1 MKIRKLFIISP
12 IGLVLLVGLV
22 LAWWYLGDDAWIKG
36 KVEETVSEMTGRSL
50 SIDGPFS
57 IDWST
62 SPVLL
67 AEDIHFS
74 NPSWATH
81 EDLVELD
88 RLELSVDLFSLIKD
102 QTKIT
107 YIELDGLVVAL
118 EQRAH
123 DLDEEMFENSWEIE
137 ELQSE
142 TDTAAAEPDSPLPV
156 IFDRISLTGFT
167 LLHEA
172 PDRTVPLDFY
182 LEQLQLT
189 QGADQKL
196 QINSD
201 GRFGGEQFDVNGSL
215 GPLEAFVAGGKTS
228 HDIRLTLGDIE
239 LTSKGS
245 IEQTSTLSGANINLV
260 FSGPEFEWLLT
271 QFAMPQFS
279 HGDFDFKLDLQ
290 TEGDQTRLSLD
301 GDLGSLQANAQGGF
315 KDLSNNGDA
324 DLVASISG
332 ENLGGLLDIFDITG
346 VPQNPFNMEVD
357 ISHASALYQ
366 LRTLT
371 FETGGNSVSVSG
383 QMGDWPQL
391 ADTGLDIS
399 ISGPDLHSWKNALDT
414 QMLPDTDFEL
424 TGRLERVGTQ
434 PANIDTDLR
443 LGDSRFLLSGSL
455 GKLPQMTGADLKLVA
470 NGPVDGALIRMLEI
484 EGIPGQNFSL
494 NAILKQ
500 EDTHF
505 VLDGV
510 NLDLAGTQ
518 LELSGQ
524 LDSLVAP
531 GNGEIVFSLGVQ
543 DLSQW
548 STLLQ
553 IEQLP
558 VSALTV
564 NGTVG
569 LADKELTVDDLKLV
583 LGDNDVQINGMIK
596 LDDQL
601 EGSSFQ
607 TQLTLPN
614 LAKLGSLVGVE
625 GLPGERLSM
634 NGNFQRKDGAWAFQ
648 LSDGLFANAS
658 FESDGKYTDRDGKPQ
673 VEATSHFSAGNL
685 GQLARVAG
693 VENLPEQPVDIR
705 GFVRYETGKIEVR
718 DLQGKV
724 ADTQFTLSANL
735 VNPPDWIGSEIN
747 ITASGQD
754 LGQLLVNNDLED
766 RLPFSLQGR
775 VARDQKNISIR
786 NVKASLGALQ
796 ASANGIIGNRD
807 NLSATDLQFDVTAP
821 SLKNVGDLIGFALPD
836 EALSVNTRFQGS
848 PSIFYARKLEI
859 KLGASDLSGELN
871 VNLEDKP
878 DISGV
883 FKSNYL
889 DLAWLEDKTSD
900 ENEEAEPT
908 SNASDQGGEEYLIPD
923 SPITIPRID
932 MANVDLKVT
941 FDEINFPHRTSSD
954 VQIHT
959 RVVDGNLYL
968 DPFQTRGE
976 DGGLLSG
983 NLAIEREIGS
993 EVTSVN
999 LFLSGDDVK
1008 LGIGTVKEQDP
1019 DTMRT
1024 SNIVARLTGEGITY
1038 RDLAGSLNGHVE
1050 LVQGP
1055 GLTGNAG
1062 LGLFFGNFIGELFD
1076 MLNPFSKTEEFTVNE
1091 CAVIVASIESGV
1103 ITFEPAVSHA
1113 EKMTIVAKGVA
1124 DLNTEQINFTF
1135 NTKLRKGI
1143 GISASMV
1150 VNPFIGITG
1159 TLKSPI
1165 IGVDPAA
1172 VAVKGTVAVAT
1183 FGMSLIVKS
1192 LSDRFLSSKDPCGDA
1207 LKASREKVAS
1217 DKAKESVKK

>member
-74 NPSWATH
+74 NPPWATH
-81 EDLVELD
+81 KDLVGLD
-88 RLELSVDLFSLIKD
+88 RLEISIDLFSLFNDQKRIPYIKA
-102 QTKIT
+102 
-107 YIELDGLVVAL
+107 DGLVVAL

-123 DLDEEMFENSWEIE
+123 DLDKGVFENSWEIE

-142 TDTAAAEPDSPLPV
+142 TDTAVAEPGTPLPV
-156 IFDRISLTGFT
+156 SFDRISLTGFT

-201 GRFGGEQFDVNGSL
+201 GRFGGEQIEVNGSL
-215 GPLEAFVAGGKTS
+215 GPLEEFVAGGKTS
-228 HDIRLTLGDIE
+228 HDIRLALGDIK

-371 FETGGNSVSVSG
+371 LETGGNSVFVSG

-391 ADTGLDIS
+391 ANTGLDIS
-399 ISGPDLHSWKNALDT
+399 ISGPDLHSWRNALDT

-455 GKLPQMTGADLKLVA
+455 GKLPQMTGADLKLAA
-470 NGPVDGALIRMLEI
+470 NGPVDGALVRMLEI

-494 NAILKQ
+494 NASLKQ
-500 EDTHF
+500 EDAHF

-510 NLDLAGTQ
+510 NLDLAGNQ

-524 LDSLVAP
+524 LDSLVEPA
-531 GNGEIVFSLGVQ
+531 NGEIVLSLDVQ

-548 STLLQ
+548 SSVLQ
-553 IEQLP
+553 IDQLP
-558 VSALTV
+558 ASALTV

-569 LADKELTVDDLKLV
+569 LADTGLVMDGLKLV
-583 LGDNDVQINGMIK
+583 LGDNNVQLNGTIN

-607 TQLTLPN
+607 THVTL
-614 LAKLGSLVGVE
+614 LDLERFGSLIGVE
-625 GLPGERLSM
+625 GLPSESLSL
-634 NGNFQRKDGAWAFQ
+634 NGNFQRKESAWAFQ

-658 FESDGKYTDRDGKPQ
+658 FESDGVYTDQNGKPQ
-673 VEATSHFSAGNL
+673 VEATSHISADSL
-685 GQLARVAG
+685 GQLARAAG
-693 VENLPEQPVDIR
+693 IENLPDQPVDIR
-705 GFVRYETGKIEVR
+705 GFIRYETGKIEIR
-718 DLQGKV
+718 ELEGRV
-724 ADTQFTLSANL
+724 ADSQFTLSANL
-735 VNPPDWIGSEIN
+735 VNPPDWMGSEID

-754 LGQLLVNNDLED
+754 LGQLLVNNDLEE

-775 VARDQKNISIR
+775 VARDKKNISIR

-836 EALSVNTRFQGS
+836 EALRVNTRFQGS
-848 PSIFYARKLEI
+848 PSVFHARKLEI
-859 KLGASDLSGELN
+859 ELGASDLSGELS

-878 DISGV
+878 DINGV

-889 DLAWLEDKTSD
+889 DLTWLEDKNSD

-908 SNASDQGGEEYLIPD
+908 STTSDQGEDEYLIPD
-923 SPITIPRID
+923 SPITYTRMD
-932 MANVDLKVT
+932 MANIDVEISV
-941 FDEINFPHRTSSD
+941 DEINFPHQVSHD
-954 VQIHT
+954 VLVHAKVI
-959 RVVDGNLYL
+959 DGNLYL
-968 DPFQTRGE
+968 DPFQTHGQ

-983 NLAIEREIGS
+983 SLAIERDIGN
-993 EVTSVN
+993 EVTSIN
-999 LFLSGDDVK
+999 LSLAGEGVK
-1008 LGIGTVKEQDP
+1008 LGIGTVKGQDP

-1024 SNIVARLTGEGITY
+1024 TDIVGKLTGEGITY
-1038 RDLAGSLNGHVE
+1038 RDLASSLNGNVE
-1050 LVQGP
+1050 VVQGA
-1055 GLTGNAG
+1055 GLTENAG
-1062 LGLFFGNFIGELFD
+1062 FGLFFGNFIGELFD
-1076 MLNPFSKTEEFTVNE
+1076 MLNPFSKTEKFRVNQ
-1091 CAVIVASIESGV
+1091 CAVVVASIESGV
-1103 ITFEPAVSHA
+1103 ITIEPAVSHA

-1165 IGVDPAA
+1165 IGLDPAA

-1207 LKASREKVAS
+1207 LKISREQKDTV
-1217 DKAKESVKK
+1217 KTKEKTKK